1 MNKMSKKAAKEQ
13 VQKMQVL
20 LSEFDISIEALKME
34 QKYSTYVTFSNGV
47 SLYVFDPGKE
57 ANNRAL
63 YYEVGYYLGTSETTE
78 EFIVEIG
85 TNDFLKA
92 VQSIIVLPMMW
103 EVQCILETD
112 VKELL

>member
-1 MNKMSKKAAKEQ
+1 MGKKAAKEQ

-20 LSEFDISIEALKME
+20 LSEFDISIEELEME
-34 QKYSTYVTFSNGV
+34 RKYSTYVTFSNGV
-47 SLYVFDPGKE
+47 SLHIFNPGKE

-63 YYEVGYYLGTSETTE
+63 YYEVGYYLRTSETTK

-92 VQSIIVLPMMW
+92 MQSIIVLPMMW
-103 EVQCILETD
+103 EVQSKLETI